1 MITLMICDDQDV
13 VCQGLNTILSN
24 EKDLKVVGMAADGQ
38 ELLEALASRQ
48 PDMVLMD
55 LKMPIMNGVQAT
67 RAIKERYPNVRILIL
82 TTYDA
87 DEWVFDAIRSGADG
101 FLLKDSSREE
111 LLAAIRD
118 LAAGKTP
125 IDPAV
130 GGKLFS
136 QLARQAPPGLTSV
149 GSELS
154 EREREILALLA
165 EGLNNHTIADRLHLS
180 EGTVRNYV
188 SSIFAKLNVTDRT
201 QAAVLAIK
209 YGITSTKHLLG
220 K

>member
-1 MITLMICDDQDV
+1 MITLLICDDQDV
-13 VCQGLNTILSN
+13 VCQGLNTILSDT
-24 EKDLKVVGMAADGQ
+24 KDIKVIGMAGDGQ
-38 ELLEALASRQ
+38 ELLEKLETRQ
-48 PDMVLMD
+48 PDVILLD

-67 RAIKERYPNVRILIL
+67 RAIKEKFPAIRILIL

-87 DEWVFDAIRSGADG
+87 DEWLFDAIRSGADG

-111 LLAAIRD
+111 LLSAIRD

-125 IDPAV
+125 IDPSV
-130 GGKLFS
+130 GGKIFR
-136 QLARQAPPGLTSV
+136 QLARQSPPGLTAV

-154 EREREILALLA
+154 EREREILALIA
-165 EGLNNHTIADRLHLS
+165 EGLNNTAIAGRLHLS
-180 EGTVRNYV
+180 EGTIRNYV
-188 SSIFAKLNVTDRT
+188 SSIFDKLNVTDRT

-209 YGITSTKHLLG
+209 YGISQVK

>member
-24 EKDLKVVGMAADGQ
+24 EKDLKVIGMAGDGQ
-38 ELLEALASRQ
+38 ELLDKLEIRQ
-48 PDMVLMD
+48 PDMILLD
-55 LKMPIMNGVQAT
+55 LKMPILNGVQTT
-67 RAIKERYPNVRILIL
+67 RIIKEKYPAVRILIL

-87 DEWVFDAIRSGADG
+87 DEWLFDAIRSGADG
-101 FLLKDSSREE
+101 FMLKDSSRKE

-125 IDPAV
+125 IDPSV

-136 QLARQAPPGLTSV
+136 QLARQAPPGLTAV
-149 GSELS
+149 GGELS
-154 EREREILALLA
+154 EREREILGLVA
-165 EGLNNHTIADRLHLS
+165 EGLNNTAIAGRLHLS

-188 SSIFAKLNVTDRT
+188 SSIFDKLDVTDRT

-209 YGITSTKHLLG
+209 YGISPAKQ
-220 K
+220 